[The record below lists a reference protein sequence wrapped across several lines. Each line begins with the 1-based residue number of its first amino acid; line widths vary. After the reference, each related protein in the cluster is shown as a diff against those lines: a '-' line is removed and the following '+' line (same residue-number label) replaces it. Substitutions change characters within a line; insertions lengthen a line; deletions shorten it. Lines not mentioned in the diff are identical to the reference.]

1 MLDITNENTWNGIE
15 IILICHFNR
24 KSNVLKQ
31 RLKQCCYLNLS
42 EIHNIEVYSMKC
54 FWILNET
61 SLIENWSVVWCLLL
75 HWCWWDLERKEQSK
89 LMISLVCTLIALIC
103 KYFILR
109 LDQIEFWARL
119 FSRILELLIFHRYL
133 ISRHK
138 DFLENSRVSIFVSSM
153 KKWKNS
159 GDIKKKIWTSKWYA
173 YKDRTSLFFGN
184 HDNFMI
190 Y

>member
-1 MLDITNENTWNGIE
+1 MLDITNKNTWNGIE

-54 FWILNET
+54 FWILNKT

-89 LMISLVCTLIALIC
+89 LMTSLVCTLIALIC
-103 KYFILR
+103 KLILR
-109 LDQIEFWARL
+109 LDQNW
-119 FSRILELLIFHRYL
+119 ILSALIF
-133 ISRHK
+133 
-138 DFLENSRVSIFVSSM
+138 ENIRTFNILQVFILTTKGFSGKFKGINFRELNEKM
-153 KKWKNS
+153 KK
-159 GDIKKKIWTSKWYA
+159 
-173 YKDRTSLFFGN
+173 
-184 HDNFMI
+184 
-190 Y
+190 